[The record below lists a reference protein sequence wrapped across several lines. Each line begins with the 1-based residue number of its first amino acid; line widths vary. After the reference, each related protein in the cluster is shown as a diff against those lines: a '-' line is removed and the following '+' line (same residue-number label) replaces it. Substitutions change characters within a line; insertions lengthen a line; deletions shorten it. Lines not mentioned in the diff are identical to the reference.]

1 VSEADKGTSQGSGR
15 NIWLMVIAVAV
26 ALIGGAAIYYY
37 RGGFSGGGEEE
48 VVKGDPDPAALAKP
62 GPLPDIVI
70 GNASAPNTII
80 EYASMTCPHCAQFQ
94 NEVFPLLKA
103 KYIDTGR
110 AKYILREFPLDN
122 LAVAA
127 FMLARCAGEDRYY
140 PMVDGLFETQEA
152 WVVRGPE
159 GKDKLEQIARQAGFS
174 KERFDK
180 CLGDKALFDD
190 VVKARAR
197 AHQRFGVDSTPTFFV
212 DAKRMKGDHQ
222 LSDFDAAFA
231 ALGVDTSAPAGA
243 PVTSKEPSAPVGA
256 EGAQPSAEAP
266 QPSAEAEP
274 SVDTSQPSP
283 VVPPQSEEPVP
294 GSVESQ
300 QSGAETPEPSPE
312 MPAPSAETAEPS
324 VDSSQPSPV
333 VPPQSESP
341 VPGSLESQQSSPE
354 TPEPSATPAEPSAE
368 TPEPSADSSQPSPV
382 VPPESES
389 PVPGSVGNP

>member
-1 VSEADKGTSQGSGR
+1 VSEADKGKSQGSGQK
-15 NIWLMVIAVAV
+15 IWLIVIAVAV
-26 ALIGGAAIYYY
+26 AVAVGVAIYYY
-37 RGGFSGGGEEE
+37 RTGLGGGEEE
-48 VVKGDPDPAALAKP
+48 AVTGEPDPAELAKP

-70 GNASAPNTII
+70 GKASAPNTII

-94 NEVFPLLKA
+94 NDVFPALKA

-110 AKYILREFPLDN
+110 AKYMLREFPLDN

-140 PMVDGLFETQEA
+140 PMVDGLFGTQDV

-174 KERFDK
+174 KERFEK

-190 VVKARAR
+190 VVKTRAR
-197 AHQRFGVDSTPTFFV
+197 AHQRFGVDSTPTFFING
-212 DAKRMKGDHQ
+212 KRMTGDHQ

-231 ALGVDTSAPAGA
+231 AQGVDTSAPPGMPA
-243 PVTSKEPSAPVGA
+243 TSKEPSAPVGA
-256 EGAQPSAEAP
+256 ETP
-266 QPSAEAEP
+266 QPSAETPAPSAETTQP
-274 SVDTSQPSP
+274 SAETPATSVDTSQPSP
-283 VVPPQSEEPVP
+283 VVPPESAGPVP

-300 QSGAETPEPSPE
+300 QSGAETPPSTE
-312 MPAPSAETAEPS
+312 TSAPSAETAEPS
-324 VDSSQPSPV
+324 VDSSQPGPV
-333 VPPQSESP
+333 VPPESEGP
-341 VPGSLESQQSSPE
+341 VPGSVESQQSSDAATPE
-354 TPEPSATPAEPSAE
+354 PTAATPEPSV
-368 TPEPSADSSQPSPV
+368 DSSQPSPV